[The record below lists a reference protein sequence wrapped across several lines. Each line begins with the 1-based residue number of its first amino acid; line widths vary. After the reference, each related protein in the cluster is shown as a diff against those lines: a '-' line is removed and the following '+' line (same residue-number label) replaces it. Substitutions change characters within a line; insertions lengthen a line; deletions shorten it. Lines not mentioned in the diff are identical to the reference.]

1 MSTLSSRTKKCNY
14 HCPFCRTSGATPNMA
29 GRFFIINETQCQCN
43 ACNSIF
49 EKEWIYSKPVNP
61 TNLEGEWTSP
71 LVALDQDNRSEITVP
86 KSITQ

>member
-1 MSTLSSRTKKCNY
+1 
-14 HCPFCRTSGATPNMA
+14 MA